1 MVDWSTGIFVFLVM
15 TAVPLLM
22 AWSERL
28 ASKNGGNGTTF
39 RPAPPLRAA
48 YPGMLIASILAEFFY
63 AKDLWE
69 AKRSPALMDWFAL
82 AGMLAI
88 FLVCVYSWPPTLRAT
103 PAGLWWQRLLSR
115 RFIPWDQVE
124 SAYSGMDKDLV
135 ISTKGSQRYEVSQY
149 IQGRAELKALIK
161 RKLTELHGPNAHV
174 R

>member
-1 MVDWSTGIFVFLVM
+1 MVDWSTGIFVFVVM
-15 TAVPLLM
+15 TAVPLIT
-22 AWSERL
+22 AWSQRL
-28 ASKNGGNGTTF
+28 ASKNSEDGTTF
-39 RPAPPLRAA
+39 RPSPPLRAV
-48 YPGMLIASILAEFFY
+48 YPGVLIASILAEFFFV
-63 AKDLWE
+63 KDLRE
-69 AKRSPALMDWFAL
+69 ANRPPTFTDWLGL
-82 AGMLAI
+82 AGMLIILLGCI
-88 FLVCVYSWPPTLRAT
+88 FSWPPTLRAT

-135 ISTKGSQRYEVSQY
+135 ISAKGNQRYEVSQY